1 MKIDPSLVGKPV
13 RVEWLDATQDGGDGL
28 AAKDVPQSVLCDTV
42 GWCIEATSRG
52 IKLGMDFNRDENC
65 YRFLLGIPRSYIKT
79 VKVLTDDVALHP

>member
-1 MKIDPSLVGKPV
+1 M
-13 RVEWLDATQDGGDGL
+13 EWLDAVQNGGDGL
-28 AAKDVPQSVLCDTV
+28 SAKDVSQSVTCDTV

-79 VKVLTDDVALHP
+79 VKVLHHDL